1 MDTKFGNNNE
11 IKVKPTIK
19 MIRIIVFSII
29 LLMFIGVMA
38 YLGRGLA
45 TSTIIQTAFQGNNG
59 YVYFYSEGYVDKGYG
74 DIESILEYEMENIK
88 KSGKYN
94 ELEEIYRM
102 QVGEKIFI
110 YFKEDEGKILELD
123 FFRQNASY
131 YCSGSNVLLY
141 DGIGS
146 SDRYTTEETIRKDIA
161 NTMWRGVVKKPG
173 APAWGVST
181 DENIFS
187 MTINSENVDDVI
199 LIDEIDGKKYYFWI
213 MTNVGEIETINDVKE
228 VEIHMNTH

>member
-1 MDTKFGNNNE
+1 MDTKSGNNNE
-11 IKVKPTIK
+11 IKVKPAIK
-19 MIRIIVFSII
+19 MIRIIVFSIM

-38 YLGRGLA
+38 YLGKGLA
-45 TSTIIQTAFQGNNG
+45 ISTIIQTAFQGNNG
-59 YVYFYSEGYVDKGYG
+59 YVDFYSEGFVEKGYD
-74 DIESILEYEMENIK
+74 DIESILEYEMENII

-102 QVGEKIFI
+102 QAGEKIFV
-110 YFKEDEGKILELD
+110 YFKEEGKILEID
-123 FFRQNASY
+123 FLRQNDLY

-173 APAWGVST
+173 TPAWGVST
-181 DENIFS
+181 DEQIFS

-213 MTNVGEIETINDVKE
+213 MTNVEEIDTIDDVKAA
-228 VEIHMNTH
+228 EIHMNAH

>member
-1 MDTKFGNNNE
+1 MDTRPGNNNE
-11 IKVKPTIK
+11 IKVKSAIK
-19 MIRIIVFSII
+19 KIRIIVFSIM

-38 YLGRGLA
+38 YLGKGLA

-59 YVYFYSEGYVDKGYG
+59 YVYFYSGGYVDKGYG
-74 DIESILEYEMENIK
+74 DIESILKYEMENIK

-146 SDRYTTEETIRKDIA
+146 SDRYTTEGQLEKTLLILC
-161 NTMWRGVVKKPG
+161 GV
-173 APAWGVST
+173 
-181 DENIFS
+181 E
-187 MTINSENVDDVI
+187 
-199 LIDEIDGKKYYFWI
+199 L
-213 MTNVGEIETINDVKE
+213 
-228 VEIHMNTH
+228 